1 MKTSFYDESKIFVK
15 GGDGGRGC
23 VSFRR
28 EKYVPKG
35 GPDGGDGGKG
45 GDVVFVADENLSTL
59 IDFHYKRH
67 YRAERG
73 QHGRGKKQTG
83 RSGEDLVIPVPVGTE
98 IYDAE
103 TGVLI
108 ADLKQPGQKIVVAKG
123 GRGGRGNAHFATP
136 TNQAPRYA
144 EPGEEGEE
152 RWILLK
158 LKLLADVGLVGYP
171 NVGKSTFISA
181 VTNARPEIAPYPFTT
196 LTPHLGTV
204 KLEEGSSFVIA
215 DIPGLIEGASVGKGL
230 GIKFLKHIERTR
242 IILHM
247 LDISEGMEYNL
258 LMEKY
263 GTIRRE
269 LEKFKKD
276 LAEKPEIIV
285 LNKIDTLTPEER
297 AGLDETVKLLSEATG
312 REVFTISAV
321 TGEGVKEVLYRL
333 KEEVDRAKR
342 EDV

>member
-215 DIPGLIEGASVGKGL
+215 DIPGLIEGASEGKGL